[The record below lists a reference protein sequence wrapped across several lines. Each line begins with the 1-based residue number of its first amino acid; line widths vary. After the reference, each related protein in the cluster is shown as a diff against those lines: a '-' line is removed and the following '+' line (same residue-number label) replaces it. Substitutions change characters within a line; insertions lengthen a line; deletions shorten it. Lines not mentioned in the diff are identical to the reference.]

1 MKLTWSDLSPSSI
14 DGDMGRQFKGFG
26 SFLSIFVNSQD
37 KIYDMEIVK
46 TKLYEISNSLCGQNK
61 LTSSRFDNSTKAVD
75 PT

>member
-37 KIYDMEIVK
+37 KIDDNGNSQDK
-46 TKLYEISNSLCGQNK
+46 TL
-61 LTSSRFDNSTKAVD
+61 
-75 PT
+75 